1 MSGKLS
7 PKSRKPAVRLFDDIS
22 IRGKLTVIVAAAVAV
37 LTTGVLISVWIM
49 SWQEVKNEV
58 RSELRVARHDFVI
71 TEGEHLHEHALEAA
85 AIAEAEELL
94 PF

>member
-22 IRGKLTVIVAAAVAV
+22 IRGKLTVIVAA
-37 LTTGVLISVWIM
+37 
-49 SWQEVKNEV
+49 
-58 RSELRVARHDFVI
+58 
-71 TEGEHLHEHALEAA
+71 
-85 AIAEAEELL
+85 EAEELL